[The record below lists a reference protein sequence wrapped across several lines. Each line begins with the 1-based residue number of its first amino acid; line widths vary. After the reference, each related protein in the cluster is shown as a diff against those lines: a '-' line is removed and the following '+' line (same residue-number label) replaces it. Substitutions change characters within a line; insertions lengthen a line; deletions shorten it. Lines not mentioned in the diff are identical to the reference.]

1 MPRPTSEVPLTCEA
15 LLATHATILHERNV
29 ANRSSDG
36 KVSGAMV
43 ALMPAAQGTVEP
55 WLTRRD
61 R

>member
-1 MPRPTSEVPLTCEA
+1 M
-15 LLATHATILHERNV
+15 ILHERKV
-29 ANRSSDG
+29 ANGSSNG

-43 ALMPAAQGTVEP
+43 ALMPAAEGTVEP

>member
-15 LLATHATILHERNV
+15 LLAIHATILLERNV

-55 WLTRRD
+55 WLIRRD